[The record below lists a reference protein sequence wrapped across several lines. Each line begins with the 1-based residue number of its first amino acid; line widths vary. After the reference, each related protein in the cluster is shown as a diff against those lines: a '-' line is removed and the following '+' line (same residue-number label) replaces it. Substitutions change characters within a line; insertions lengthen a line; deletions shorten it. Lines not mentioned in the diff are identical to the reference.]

1 MKNYLDELS
10 SKGIYYY
17 TKELLLENVTNEIYK
32 SVLNKVDEVIRQ
44 KEKEYRQS
52 EINAKNIIVD

>member
-10 SKGIYYY
+10 SKAIYYY
-17 TKELLLENVTNEIYK
+17 TKELLLENVTNEKYK